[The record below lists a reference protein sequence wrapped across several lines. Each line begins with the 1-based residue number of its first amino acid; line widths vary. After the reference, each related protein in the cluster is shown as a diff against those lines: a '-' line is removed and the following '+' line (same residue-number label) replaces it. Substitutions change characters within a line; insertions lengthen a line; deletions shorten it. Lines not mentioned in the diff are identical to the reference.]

1 MIDRYSTPEISFIWS
16 KEYYL
21 ELLEDFVIVFIE
33 AKHRETPVL
42 KGDISLERFEEIEKE
57 TKHEFASLLLHIEER
72 LQDDN
77 HKSLINTGLTS
88 SDALD
93 TVFSYQIKR
102 SLDHILESLYDLF
115 HAINLKSSESLLN
128 VKCVGRTHGRHAQV
142 INFIDRFQV
151 LHEEIFDLTLSFKIV
166 HQNLFGKI
174 SGPTGNEPISKNVI
188 SFMQEYY
195 DMPFNTKKTT
205 QIISRYNYTDV
216 IYYCSL
222 LASVIEKFCLTIR
235 LLSIDEVGELSEGF
249 SKNQIGSSSMPHKIN
264 PISSENLTGISR
276 LIRSNLT
283 PALENIPLWLERDM
297 SHSSV
302 ERVIFPDTLNLM
314 HYMIKRFTNIISD
327 LQINVTK
334 MQENIE
340 NSASLNSAKE
350 LTELSKT
357 MPRSE
362 AYRIVQRKYI
372 NENNSNMEDS

>member
-21 ELLEDFVIVFIE
+21 ELLEDFVLIYTEARHNQTPIV
-33 AKHRETPVL
+33 
-42 KGDISLERFEEIEKE
+42 KGDLCLDRFQEIESE

-72 LQDDN
+72 LDEPE

-93 TVFSYQIKR
+93 TVFSYQIKT
-102 SLDHILESLYDLF
+102 SLNHIVESLQLLL
-115 HAINLKSSESLLN
+115 ASITLKKQDCLN

-142 INFIDRFQV
+142 IDFIDRFQV

-174 SGPTGNEPISKNVI
+174 SGPTGNEPIPKNVI

-372 NENNSNMEDS
+372 NENSSNMEDS

>member
-1 MIDRYSTPEISFIWS
+1 MIDRYSTPEISLIWS

-21 ELLEDFVIVFIE
+21 ELLEDFVIAFIE
-33 AKHRETPVL
+33 AKHDETPVL
-42 KGDISLERFEEIEKE
+42 KGDISLKRFEEIEKE

-102 SLDHILESLYDLF
+102 SLHTVLRSLCDLL
-115 HAINLKSSESLLN
+115 ATITSKSQNLVN

-142 INFIDRFQV
+142 IDFNDRLQI
-151 LHEEIFDLTLSFKIV
+151 LHEEIFDLTLSFKVV

-174 SGPTGNEPISKNVI
+174 SGPTGNEAVPEDVI
-188 SFMQEYY
+188 SFMQKYY

-205 QIISRYNYTDV
+205 QIISRFNYTDV

-283 PALENIPLWLERDM
+283 PTLENIPLWLERDM

-340 NSASLNSAKE
+340 NSVSLNSAKE

-372 NENNSNMEDS
+372 NENSSNMENS

>member
-1 MIDRYSTPEISFIWS
+1 MIDRYSTPEISLIWS

-21 ELLEDFVIVFIE
+21 ELLEDFVIAFIE
-33 AKHRETPVL
+33 AKHNETPVL
-42 KGDISLERFEEIEKE
+42 KGDISLKRFEEIEKE

-93 TVFSYQIKR
+93 TVFSYQIKKSLHTVLR
-102 SLDHILESLYDLF
+102 SLCDLLA
-115 HAINLKSSESLLN
+115 AITSKSQNLLN

-142 INFIDRFQV
+142 IDFNDRLQI
-151 LHEEIFDLTLSFKIV
+151 LHEEIFDLTLSLKIV

-174 SGPTGNEPISKNVI
+174 SGPTGNETVPEDVI

-195 DMPFNTKKTT
+195 NMPFNTKKTT
-205 QIISRYNYTDV
+205 QIISRFNYTDV

-235 LLSIDEVGELSEGF
+235 LLSIDEINEVSEGF

-283 PALENIPLWLERDM
+283 PALENVSLWLERDM

-302 ERVIFPDTLNLM
+302 ERVIFPDTLNLT

-334 MQENIE
+334 MRENIE
-340 NSASLNSAKE
+340 NSVSLNSAKE

-372 NENNSNMEDS
+372 NENSSNMEDS